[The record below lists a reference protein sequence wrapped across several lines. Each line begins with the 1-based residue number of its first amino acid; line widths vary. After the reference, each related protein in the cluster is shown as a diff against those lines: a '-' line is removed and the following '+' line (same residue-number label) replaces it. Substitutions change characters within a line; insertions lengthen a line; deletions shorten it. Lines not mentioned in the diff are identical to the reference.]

1 MNYLVK
7 AYRIVSKNGNT
18 TLEDYEREVPN
29 YFEAKKEM
37 IKLKSLAEVRST
49 LLKPAHRK
57 AIIRIPIWERR
68 LKQAASILSLTKA
81 QM

>member
-37 IKLKSLAEVRST
+37 IKLKSLGEYTNVSIV
-49 LLKPAHRK
+49 KK
-57 AIIRIPIWERR
+57 ERE
-68 LKQAASILSLTKA
+68 L
-81 QM
+81 